1 MVRRGPLVLS
11 LALFVAVACGRSAEV
26 GRQGSE
32 EIGLHLADSGQSVT
46 LHVGD
51 RLNLN
56 LGSSSDRHWVI
67 TAFPRSLLSAG
78 APGGAADFT
87 FTALAPGRG
96 RVVVSTRSRARP
108 RLSMDAPS
116 RSLETVRV
124 ARAWCRQGLRSS
136 PSPFVWLDAGCE
148 PSRKGTAW

>member
-46 LHVGD
+46 LYVGD

-67 TAFPRSLLSAG
+67 TAFPRSLLFASAPAG
-78 APGGAADFT
+78 ASDFT
-87 FTALAPGRG
+87 FTARAPGRG
-96 RVVVSTRSRARP
+96 RVVVVNTFACPPATLHGCSIPEPGNGSSSSGVVP
-108 RLSMDAPS
+108 RVPPIFTV
-116 RSLETVRV
+116 TVRV
-124 ARAWCRQGLRSS
+124 
-136 PSPFVWLDAGCE
+136 
-148 PSRKGTAW
+148 SRRGV